1 MDLIDNHNVINKMNY
16 YLPRQILVPLTFYWQ
31 IFKIGSQPRKV
42 QSKE

>member
-1 MDLIDNHNVINKMNY
+1 MIRIDNHNMIELANDFW
-16 YLPRQILVPLTFYWQ
+16 LLQILVPLTFYWQ